1 MVRFITLWNWTEKG
15 LARIEDTIDRAEAF
29 SAAAEKAGVRVKEF
43 FWTVGEYDG
52 FLIHEAP
59 DEIAAIAAIAQ
70 VARLGNIRTRT
81 LRALDTSE
89 MRQVLAKLDTQ
100 VSGAKSRASHSR

>member
-15 LARIEDTIDRAEAF
+15 LARIDETIDRAESFA
-29 SAAAEKAGVRVKEF
+29 AAAEKAGMQVKEYY
-43 FWTVGEYDG
+43 WTVGEYDG

-59 DEIAAIAAIAQ
+59 DEITAIAAIAQ

-81 LRALDTSE
+81 LRALDTGD
-89 MRQVLAKLDTQ
+89 MRQVLGKLEGQ
-100 VSGAKSRASHSR
+100 ASGSRTRASHAK